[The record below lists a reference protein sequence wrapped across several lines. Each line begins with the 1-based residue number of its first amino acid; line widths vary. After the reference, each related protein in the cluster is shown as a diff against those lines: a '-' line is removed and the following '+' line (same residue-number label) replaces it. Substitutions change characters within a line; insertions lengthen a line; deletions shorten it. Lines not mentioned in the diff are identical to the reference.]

1 MVQYSV
7 EIGEWYSL
15 CVRLMIIDRAD
26 ENVVN
31 VDKSNQSIM
40 RTAIIDRI
48 ISDSEHR
55 LGAASIFEE
64 GGLLGGCQTN
74 E

>member
-1 MVQYSV
+1 
-7 EIGEWYSL
+7 
-15 CVRLMIIDRAD
+15 MIIGRAD
-26 ENVVN
+26 ENVVY
-31 VDKSNQSIM
+31 VDKSNQSMM

-55 LGAASIFEE
+55 LVAASIFEG